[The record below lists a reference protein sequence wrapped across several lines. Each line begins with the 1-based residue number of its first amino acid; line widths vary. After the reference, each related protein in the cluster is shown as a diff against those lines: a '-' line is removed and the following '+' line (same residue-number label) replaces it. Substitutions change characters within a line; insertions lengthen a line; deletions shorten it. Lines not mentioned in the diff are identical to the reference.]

1 MKKSVKIIV
10 AALIVAFAVVL
21 IAFFANSLFG
31 NPISKHLAK
40 NTVLEYIEEN
50 YPDSNCQIEDI
61 YFDSKYGDYQVH
73 IISSTDENIDFSL
86 YISQSG
92 EINLIEYW
100 KNPTSTEESATPLT
114 EDEIKEMFLNAH
126 KLYVDWSS
134 PAAKYLNADWDKTT
148 TIDGVEYFEVIPNEI
163 NSVDELR
170 NEYKKY
176 FSEEII
182 KENIDKYYV
191 MHNGKMYGNAVLS
204 EGGEIPATKYE
215 FKVKSN
221 TSTEC
226 NITITSYIE
235 DSKDELS
242 YKLKVIDGEWN
253 FVEVFHWVTMN
264 ENFKLS

>member
-10 AALIVAFAVVL
+10 VALIVAIAVAF

-31 NPISKHLAK
+31 NPISKHIAK
-40 NTVLEYIEEN
+40 NTALEYIKEN
-50 YPDSNCQIEDI
+50 YPDGNCQIEDV

-92 EINLIEYW
+92 ELNLIEHW
-100 KNPTSTEESATPLT
+100 ENPTPTESATPLT
-114 EDEIKEMFLNAH
+114 EDEIKELFLEAH
-126 KLYVDWSS
+126 KLYVDWLS
-134 PAAKYLNADWDKTT
+134 PAAKYLNAEWDKTT
-148 TIDGVEYFEVIPNEI
+148 TIDGVEYFEVVPNEI
-163 NSVDELR
+163 NSVDELKK
-170 NEYKKY
+170 EYEKY
-176 FSEEII
+176 FSEEIME
-182 KENIDKYYV
+182 ENIDKYYV
-191 MHNGKMYGNAVLS
+191 MHNGKMYGNAVLV

-215 FKVKSN
+215 LAVKSN

-235 DSKDELS
+235 DSKSELS
-242 YKLKVIDGEWN
+242 YKLKVIDGEWK
-253 FVEVFHWVTMN
+253 FTKVFNWVTTD